1 MPKTKRRVVYDPV
14 EERTRWTEHFRDR
27 YLNMFLS
34 KWKIEGATEEEDRYV
49 KRTLYLEGKVS
60 AWRATDDL
68 VVFSGFAPNGFNI
81 YGTPLSGL
89 PIKTMGATFFPD
101 KPLSTYGVRNNEAR
115 GVEEPEIVLGYA
127 LPNKKSVFSQIEAL
141 VRERVEIAMTKATN
155 RIGCKIPMLLL
166 TTPEN
171 KKALQAFA
179 SDVLADEAIVSI
191 GVTEEGGVSCLNT
204 GIPYLL
210 DKLEAYDQ
218 NVEGKILSILG
229 IDNSG
234 ARKME
239 REVVDEVNANNA
251 LINLCS
257 VAFQN
262 EVSGFLERVNGAFG
276 TGYRLVDMMPEVDSF
291 HDGEGEKKDG
301 NGEENK
307 EEMKDEIRE

>member
-1 MPKTKRRVVYDPV
+1 MPKIKRKAIYDPV
-14 EERTRWTEHFRDR
+14 AERKKWTQHFRDR
-27 YLNMFLS
+27 YLSICLA
-34 KWKIEGATEEEDRYV
+34 KWGIEGATEEEDRFI
-49 KRTLYLEGKVS
+49 KRTLYLEGKIS
-60 AWRATDDL
+60 AWRASDDL
-68 VVFSGFAPNGFNI
+68 VVFSPFAPQGFNI
-81 YGTPLSGL
+81 YGSPLSGL
-89 PIKTMGATFFPD
+89 PIRLQGADFFPD
-101 KPLSTYGVRNNEAR
+101 KPLNTYALRNNEAR
-115 GVEEPEIVLGYA
+115 GVDEPEIVLGYA

-191 GVTEEGGVSCLNT
+191 GVTEEGGISCVNT

-276 TGYRLVDMMPEVDSF
+276 TGYRLVDMIPEVDSF
-291 HDGEGEKKDG
+291 HDGEGDKED
-301 NGEENK
+301 NK
-307 EEMKDEIRE
+307 EDNKDEIRD

>member
-34 KWKIEGATEEEDRYV
+34 KWKIEGATEEEDRYI

-191 GVTEEGGVSCLNT
+191 GVTEEGGISCVNT

-301 NGEENK
+301 EDDK
-307 EEMKDEIRE
+307 EEMKDEIRD

>member
-27 YLNMFLS
+27 YLNMFLG
-34 KWKIEGATEEEDRYV
+34 KWKIEGATEEEDRYI

-68 VVFSGFAPNGFNI
+68 VVFSGFAPQGFNI

-218 NVEGKILSILG
+218 NIEGKILSILG

-257 VAFQN
+257 GAFET

-291 HDGEGEKKDG
+291 HDGASDNK
-301 NGEENK
+301 EENK
-307 EEMKDEIRE
+307 EEMKDEIRD

>member
-34 KWKIEGATEEEDRYV
+34 KWKIEGATEEEDRYI

-68 VVFSGFAPNGFNI
+68 VVFSGFAPQGFNI

-127 LPNKKSVFSQIEAL
+127 LPNKRSVFSQIEAL

-171 KKALQAFA
+171 KTN
-179 SDVLADEAIVSI
+179 LARNPES
-191 GVTEEGGVSCLNT
+191 GGRPARLARQTTAAMPS
-204 GIPYLL
+204 
-210 DKLEAYDQ
+210 
-218 NVEGKILSILG
+218 
-229 IDNSG
+229 SG
-234 ARKME
+234 R
-239 REVVDEVNANNA
+239 R
-251 LINLCS
+251 
-257 VAFQN
+257 
-262 EVSGFLERVNGAFG
+262 R
-276 TGYRLVDMMPEVDSF
+276 P
-291 HDGEGEKKDG
+291 
-301 NGEENK
+301 
-307 EEMKDEIRE
+307 

>member
-34 KWKIEGATEEEDRYV
+34 KWKIEGATEEEDRYM
-49 KRTLYLEGKVS
+49 KRTLYMEGEVS

-155 RIGCKIPMLLL
+155 RIGCKIPVLLL

-171 KKALQAFA
+171 KKALEDLAA
-179 SDVLADEAIVSI
+179 KVLGDEAIVSI
-191 GVTEEGGVSCLNT
+191 GITEENGVSCLNT

-257 VAFQN
+257 GSFQN

-307 EEMKDEIRE
+307 EEMKDEIRD

>member
-34 KWKIEGATEEEDRYV
+34 KWKIEGATEEEDRYI
-49 KRTLYLEGKVS
+49 KRTLYLDGKVS

-68 VVFSGFAPNGFNI
+68 GVFSGFAPNGFNI

-101 KPLSTYGVRNNEAR
+101 RPLSTYGVRNNEAR

-155 RIGCKIPMLLL
+155 RVGCKIPMLLL

-171 KKALQAFA
+171 KKALEDFG
-179 SDVLADEAIVSI
+179 SSVLADEAIVSI
-191 GVTEEGGVSCLNT
+191 GVTEEGGISCVNT

-218 NVEGKILSILG
+218 NIEGKILSILG

-262 EVSGFLERVNGAFG
+262 EVSGFLDRVNGAFG

-301 NGEENK
+301 EDDK
-307 EEMKDEIRE
+307 EEMKDEIRD

>member
-1 MPKTKRRVVYDPV
+1 M
-14 EERTRWTEHFRDR
+14 
-27 YLNMFLS
+27 
-34 KWKIEGATEEEDRYV
+34 
-49 KRTLYLEGKVS
+49 
-60 AWRATDDL
+60 
-68 VVFSGFAPNGFNI
+68 
-81 YGTPLSGL
+81 SGL
-89 PIKTMGATFFPD
+89 PIKTVGATFFPD

-115 GVEEPEIVLGYA
+115 GVEEPESVLGYA

-218 NVEGKILSILG
+218 NIEGKILSILG

-301 NGEENK
+301 EENK
-307 EEMKDEIRE
+307 EEMKDEIRD

>member
-1 MPKTKRRVVYDPV
+1 MPKTKKKAVYEP
-14 EERTRWTEHFRDR
+14 EKERAKWVNHFQDR

-34 KWKIEGATEEEDRYV
+34 KWKIEGATEEEDRYI
-49 KRTLYLEGKVS
+49 KRTLYLKGKVS

-68 VVFSGFAPNGFNI
+68 VIFSDFAPNGFNI

-89 PIKTMGATFFPD
+89 PIRSMGATFFPD

-127 LPNKKSVFSQIEAL
+127 LPNKESVFSQIEAL
-141 VRERVEIAMTKATN
+141 VNERVEIAMTKATN

-171 KKALQAFA
+171 RKALE
-179 SDVLADEAIVSI
+179 DLAAKVFGDEAIVSI
-191 GVTEEGGVSCLNT
+191 GITEENGVSCLNT

-218 NVEGKILSILG
+218 NIEGKILSILG

-251 LINLCS
+251 LINLS
-257 VAFQN
+257 SGAFET

-276 TGYRLVDMMPEVDSF
+276 TEFRLVDMMPKVDSF
-291 HDGEGEKKDG
+291 HDGEGE
-301 NGEENK
+301 NK
-307 EEMKDEIRE
+307 EDNKEDKKDEIRD

>member
-1 MPKTKRRVVYDPV
+1 MPKTKRKAVYGPV
-14 EERTRWTEHFRDR
+14 EERRKWVDHFRDR
-27 YLNMFLS
+27 YMNMFLS
-34 KWKIEGATEEEDRYV
+34 KWKIEGATEEEDRYI
-49 KRTLYLEGKVS
+49 KRTLYLGGKVS

-68 VVFSGFAPNGFNI
+68 VVFSDFAPNGFNI

-127 LPNKKSVFSQIEAL
+127 LPNKRSVFSQIEAL
-141 VRERVEIAMTKATN
+141 VNERVEIAMTKATN

-171 KKALQAFA
+171 KKALENFA

-191 GVTEEGGVSCLNT
+191 GITEEGGVSCVNT

-218 NVEGKILSILG
+218 NVDGKILSILG

-234 ARKME
+234 ERKME

-251 LINLCS
+251 LINLS
-257 VAFQN
+257 SGAFET
-262 EVSGFLERVNGAFG
+262 EVSGFLDRVNGAFG
-276 TGYRLVDMMPEVDSF
+276 TEFRLVDMMPEVDSF
-291 HDGEGEKKDG
+291 HDGASGKEEDGEGK
-301 NGEENK
+301 K
-307 EEMKDEIRE
+307 EEMKDEIRD

>member
-34 KWKIEGATEEEDRYV
+34 KWKIEGATEEEDRYI
-49 KRTLYLEGKVS
+49 KRTLYLDGKVS

-81 YGTPLSGL
+81 YDTPLSGL

-101 KPLSTYGVRNNEAR
+101 RPLSTYGVRNNEAR

-127 LPNKKSVFSQIEAL
+127 LPNKRSVFSQIEAL

-171 KKALQAFA
+171 KKALEDFG
-179 SDVLADEAIVSI
+179 SSVLADEAIVSI
-191 GVTEEGGVSCLNT
+191 GVTEEGGISCVNT

-276 TGYRLVDMMPEVDSF
+276 TGYRLVDMIPEVDSF
-291 HDGEGEKKDG
+291 HDGEGDKED
-301 NGEENK
+301 NK
-307 EEMKDEIRE
+307 EDNKDEIRD

>member
-1 MPKTKRRVVYDPV
+1 MPKTKRKAIYDPA
-14 EERTRWTEHFRDR
+14 EERRKWVVHFQDR

-49 KRTLYLEGKVS
+49 KRTLYLKGKVS

-68 VVFSGFAPNGFNI
+68 VVFSEFAPQGFNI

-89 PIKTMGATFFPD
+89 PIKSMGADFFPD
-101 KPLSTYGVRNNEAR
+101 NPLSTYGLRNNEAR

-127 LPNKKSVFSQIEAL
+127 LPNKRSVFSQIEAL
-141 VRERVEIAMTKATN
+141 VNERVEIAMTKATN

-171 KKALQAFA
+171 RKALE
-179 SDVLADEAIVSI
+179 DLAAKVFGDEAIVSI
-191 GVTEEGGVSCLNT
+191 GITEENGVSCVNT

-218 NVEGKILSILG
+218 NIDGKILSILG

-234 ARKME
+234 ERKME

-251 LINLCS
+251 LINLS
-257 VAFQN
+257 SGAFET
-262 EVSGFLERVNGAFG
+262 EVSGFLQRVNGAFG
-276 TGYRLVDMMPEVDSF
+276 TGFRLVDMMPEVDSF
-291 HDGEGEKKDG
+291 HDGASGKEEDGEG
-301 NGEENK
+301 NK
-307 EEMKDEIRE
+307 EDKKDEIRD

>member
-1 MPKTKRRVVYDPV
+1 
-14 EERTRWTEHFRDR
+14 
-27 YLNMFLS
+27 
-34 KWKIEGATEEEDRYV
+34 
-49 KRTLYLEGKVS
+49 
-60 AWRATDDL
+60 
-68 VVFSGFAPNGFNI
+68 
-81 YGTPLSGL
+81 
-89 PIKTMGATFFPD
+89 MGATFFPD
-101 KPLSTYGVRNNEAR
+101 KPLSSYGVRNNEAR
-115 GVEEPEIVLGYA
+115 GVAEPAIVLGYA

-191 GVTEEGGVSCLNT
+191 GVTEEGGISCVNT

-251 LINLCS
+251 LINLS
-257 VAFQN
+257 SGAFQN
-262 EVSGFLERVNGAFG
+262 EVSGFLDRVNGAFG

-301 NGEENK
+301 NGEEK
-307 EEMKDEIRE
+307 EEMKDEIRD

>member
-1 MPKTKRRVVYDPV
+1 MPKTKRKAVYDPA
-14 EERTRWTEHFRDR
+14 EERRKWVDHFRDR

-49 KRTLYLEGKVS
+49 KRTLYLGGKVS

-68 VVFSGFAPNGFNI
+68 VVFSDFAPNGFNI

-101 KPLSTYGVRNNEAR
+101 KPLSTYAVRNNEAR

-127 LPNKKSVFSQIEAL
+127 LPNKRSVFSQIEAL
-141 VRERVEIAMTKATN
+141 VNERVEIAMTKAT
-155 RIGCKIPMLLL
+155 
-166 TTPEN
+166 
-171 KKALQAFA
+171 
-179 SDVLADEAIVSI
+179 
-191 GVTEEGGVSCLNT
+191 EEGGISCVNT

-218 NVEGKILSILG
+218 NIDGKILSILG

-251 LINLCS
+251 LINLS
-257 VAFQN
+257 SGAFET

-276 TGYRLVDMMPEVDSF
+276 TGFRLVDMMPKVDSF
-291 HDGEGEKKDG
+291 HDGEGDKNDG
-301 NGEENK
+301 EGKK
-307 EEMKDEIRE
+307 EEIKDEIRD

>member
-1 MPKTKRRVVYDPV
+1 MPKTKRKAIYDPV
-14 EERTRWTEHFRDR
+14 EERRKWVDHFRDR
-27 YLNMFLS
+27 YMNMFLS
-34 KWKIEGATEEEDRYV
+34 KWKIEGATEEEDRYI
-49 KRTLYLEGKVS
+49 KRSLYLGGKVS

-68 VVFSGFAPNGFNI
+68 VVFSDFAPNGFNI

-127 LPNKKSVFSQIEAL
+127 LPNKRSVFSQIEAL
-141 VRERVEIAMTKATN
+141 VNERVEIAMTKTTN

-171 KKALQAFA
+171 KKALENFA

-191 GVTEEGGVSCLNT
+191 GVTEEGGVSCVNT

-218 NVEGKILSILG
+218 NIDGKILSILG
-229 IDNSG
+229 VDNSG

-251 LINLCS
+251 LINLS
-257 VAFQN
+257 SGAFET

-276 TGYRLVDMMPEVDSF
+276 TGFRLVDMMPKVDSF
-291 HDGEGEKKDG
+291 HDGEGENKDG
-301 NGEENK
+301 EGKK
-307 EEMKDEIRE
+307 EDNKDEIRE

>member
-34 KWKIEGATEEEDRYV
+34 KWKIEGATEEEDRYI

-191 GVTEEGGVSCLNT
+191 GVTEEGGISCVNT

-218 NVEGKILSILG
+218 NIEGKILSILG

-251 LINLCS
+251 LINLS
-257 VAFQN
+257 SGAFQN

-301 NGEENK
+301 NGEEK

>member
-34 KWKIEGATEEEDRYV
+34 KWKIEGATEEEDRYI

-141 VRERVEIAMTKATN
+141 VQERVEIAMTKATN
-155 RIGCKIPMLLL
+155 RIGCKIPVLLL

-171 KKALQAFA
+171 RKALEDLAA
-179 SDVLADEAIVSI
+179 KVLGDEAIVSI
-191 GVTEEGGVSCLNT
+191 GITEENGVSCLNT

-257 VAFQN
+257 GAFQN

-276 TGYRLVDMMPEVDSF
+276 TGFRLVDMMPEVDSF

-301 NGEENK
+301 EENK

>member
-14 EERTRWTEHFRDR
+14 EERARWTEHFRDR

-34 KWKIEGATEEEDRYV
+34 KWKIEGATEEEDRYI
-49 KRTLYLEGKVS
+49 KRTLYLDGKVS

-101 KPLSTYGVRNNEAR
+101 RPLSTYGVRNNEAR

-155 RIGCKIPMLLL
+155 RVGCKIPMLLL

-171 KKALQAFA
+171 KKALEDFG
-179 SDVLADEAIVSI
+179 SSVLADEAIVSI
-191 GVTEEGGVSCLNT
+191 GVTEEGGISCVNT

-218 NVEGKILSILG
+218 NIEGKILSILG

-262 EVSGFLERVNGAFG
+262 EVSGFLDRVNGAFG

-301 NGEENK
+301 EDDK
-307 EEMKDEIRE
+307 EEMKDEIRD

>member
-1 MPKTKRRVVYDPV
+1 MPKSKRRVVYDPV

-34 KWKIEGATEEEDRYV
+34 KWKIEGATEEEDRYI

-191 GVTEEGGVSCLNT
+191 GVTEEGGISCVNT

-218 NVEGKILSILG
+218 TVEGKILSILG

-257 VAFQN
+257 GAFES

-301 NGEENK
+301 EDDK
-307 EEMKDEIRE
+307 EEMKDEIRD

>member
-1 MPKTKRRVVYDPV
+1 MPKIKRKAIYDPV
-14 EERTRWTEHFRDR
+14 AERKKWTEHFRDR
-27 YLNMFLS
+27 YLSIFLA
-34 KWKIEGATEEEDRYV
+34 KWGIEGATEEEDRFI
-49 KRTLYLEGKVS
+49 KRTLYLEGKIS
-60 AWRATDDL
+60 AWRASDDL
-68 VVFSGFAPNGFNI
+68 VVFSPFAPQGFNI
-81 YGTPLSGL
+81 YGSPLSGL
-89 PIKTMGATFFPD
+89 PIRLQGADFFPD
-101 KPLSTYGVRNNEAR
+101 KPLNTYALRNNEAR

-191 GVTEEGGVSCLNT
+191 GVTEEGGISCVNT

-251 LINLCS
+251 LINLS
-257 VAFQN
+257 SGAFET

-276 TGYRLVDMMPEVDSF
+276 TGFRLVDMMPKVDSF

-301 NGEENK
+301 EENK
-307 EEMKDEIRE
+307 EEMKDEIRD

>member
-34 KWKIEGATEEEDRYV
+34 KWKIEGATEEEDRYI

-68 VVFSGFAPNGFNI
+68 VAPNGFNI

-101 KPLSTYGVRNNEAR
+101 RPLSTYGVRNNEAR

-141 VRERVEIAMTKATN
+141 VSERVEIAMTKATN

-191 GVTEEGGVSCLNT
+191 GVTEEGGISCVNT

-301 NGEENK
+301 EENK
-307 EEMKDEIRE
+307 EEMKDEIRD